1 MTDLSLTTS
10 NNAVRSH
17 GSRSIHLAARCLS
30 FVGLVA
36 VDCCRGLL
44 GTGISMGKAF
54 EMIYVEPYQ
63 PRRRDDFSDPERY

>member
-17 GSRSIHLAARCLS
+17 GSRSIHLAGRCLS
-30 FVGLVA
+30 FMGLVA

-44 GTGISMGKAF
+44 GTGISVGRAF

-63 PRRRDDFSDPERY
+63 PRRKDELPDSERY